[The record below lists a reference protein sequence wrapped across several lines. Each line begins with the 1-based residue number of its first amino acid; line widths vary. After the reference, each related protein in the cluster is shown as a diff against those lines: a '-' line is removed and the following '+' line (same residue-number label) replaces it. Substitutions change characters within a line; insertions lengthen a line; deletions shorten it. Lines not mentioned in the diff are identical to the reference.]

1 MAKGTTEGL
10 KNWGGGEKTARP
22 ANVGP
27 HDRTDDQHDPANPGT
42 KPEEYEPRPGDNNN
56 RTDAAAPGG
65 PVNIGVKGGAEEAG
79 PGAAEGGGSA
89 GHRTRQPRL
98 FEPAAGVAGGRRET
112 GAGRRIRYTE
122 RCGAAAFCSRTPRC

>member
-27 HDRTDDQHDPANPGT
+27 HDRSDDQHDPADPGT
-42 KPEEYEPRPGDNNN
+42 KPQEYEPKPGDNNN

-65 PVNIGVKGGAEEAG
+65 PVNIGVKGGAPEAA
-79 PGAAEGGGSA
+79 PDAAKDEVPQATGGGS
-89 GHRTRQPRL
+89 RDSSSLPQ
-98 FEPAAGVAGGRRET
+98 E
-112 GAGRRIRYTE
+112 
-122 RCGAAAFCSRTPRC
+122 